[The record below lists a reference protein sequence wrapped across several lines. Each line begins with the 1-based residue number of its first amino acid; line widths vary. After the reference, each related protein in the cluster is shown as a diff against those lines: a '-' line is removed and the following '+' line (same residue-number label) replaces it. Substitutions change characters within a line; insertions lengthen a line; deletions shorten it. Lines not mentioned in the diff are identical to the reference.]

1 MNSAGAPMDDTSTP
15 IDQILSEVNKQ
26 IAPPVGSMSEAG
38 INLNTRA
45 TNIQDAGNG
54 QSSWITN
61 IARNIILYGMVF
73 IAVFVVSLP
82 MFQDF
87 VLTYIPKAISASG
100 VLTTS
105 GAFFKGLAG
114 IGIFIA
120 LRTLF
125 SSY

>member
-1 MNSAGAPMDDTSTP
+1 MNAIGAPVDDTSTP

-26 IAPPVGSMSEAG
+26 IAPPEAP
-38 INLNTRA
+38 INMNTRSA
-45 TNIQDAGNG
+45 AINESGNG
-54 QSSWITN
+54 QPTWITS
-61 IARNIILYGMVF
+61 IARNIIIYGMVF
-73 IAVFVVSLP
+73 IATFVVSIP

-100 VLTTS
+100 VLTIT

-114 IGIFIA
+114 VSIFIT

>member
-1 MNSAGAPMDDTSTP
+1 MNSIGAPMDDTSTP

-26 IAPPVGSMSEAG
+26 IAPPAMTESA
-38 INLNTRA
+38 INVNTRA
-45 TNIQDAGNG
+45 TNMQDAGNG
-54 QSSWITN
+54 QPSWITN

-114 IGIFIA
+114 LGIFIA

>member
-1 MNSAGAPMDDTSTP
+1 MNAIGAPVDDTSTP

-26 IAPPVGSMSEAG
+26 IAPQEAP
-38 INLNTRA
+38 INMNTRA
-45 TNIQDAGNG
+45 AAINEAGNG
-54 QSSWITN
+54 QPTWVTS

-73 IAVFVVSLP
+73 IATFVVSIP

-100 VLTTS
+100 VLTIT

-114 IGIFIA
+114 LSIFIT

>member
-1 MNSAGAPMDDTSTP
+1 MNAIGAPMDDTSTP

-26 IAPPVGSMSEAG
+26 IAPEPQ
-38 INLNTRA
+38 INVNTRA
-45 TNIQDAGNG
+45 AAIHEAGNG
-54 QSSWITN
+54 QPTWITN

-73 IAVFVVSLP
+73 LSVFAVSVP

-100 VLTTS
+100 VLTMT

-114 IGIFIA
+114 LGIFIS

>member
-1 MNSAGAPMDDTSTP
+1 MNAIGAPIDDTSTP

-26 IAPPVGSMSEAG
+26 IAPPEPQ
-38 INLNTRA
+38 INVNTRA
-45 TNIQDAGNG
+45 AAINESGNG
-54 QSSWITN
+54 QPTWITN
-61 IARNIILYGMVF
+61 VARNIILYGMVF
-73 IAVFVVSLP
+73 LSVFAVSIP

-100 VLTTS
+100 VLTMT

-114 IGIFIA
+114 LGIFIS

>member
-1 MNSAGAPMDDTSTP
+1 MNAIGAPVDDTSTP

-26 IAPPVGSMSEAG
+26 IAPQEAP
-38 INLNTRA
+38 INMNTRA
-45 TNIQDAGNG
+45 AAINEAGNG
-54 QSSWITN
+54 QPTWVTS

-73 IAVFVVSLP
+73 IATFVVSIP

-100 VLTTS
+100 VLTIT

-114 IGIFIA
+114 LGIFIT